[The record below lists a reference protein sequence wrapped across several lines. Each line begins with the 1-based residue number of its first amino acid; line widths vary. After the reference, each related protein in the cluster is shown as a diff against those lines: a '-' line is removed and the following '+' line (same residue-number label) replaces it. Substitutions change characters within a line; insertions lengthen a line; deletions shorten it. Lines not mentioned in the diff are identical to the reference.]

1 MTLSSGGIIDV
12 LLILLPG
19 FVALGV
25 FRSLTSHPQ
34 PNDFGLVAQ
43 SLIFAAF
50 ARAISELILA
60 GVPRIANW
68 SESAADAS
76 ILIPVTV
83 AVGLGLLSAY
93 LFNHDILHSVLRRA
107 RVTKENA
114 YPSEWYSAFYRNS
127 RCYVVLH
134 MQGQRR
140 LYGWPEEW
148 PGQAERGHFRIAE
161 AEWLV
166 DDERIV
172 VDGVTAMLVPARE
185 VEMVEFLTMDD
196 EGQSEE

>member
-50 ARAISELILA
+50 ARAISELILSGA
-60 GVPRIANW
+60 PRIANW

-76 ILIPVTV
+76 ILIPGRLSPLT
-83 AVGLGLLSAY
+83 LGIILAY
-93 LFNHDILHSVLRRA
+93 LVSNHDIAH
-107 RVTKENA
+107 TQ
-114 YPSEWYSAFYRNS
+114 F
-127 RCYVVLH
+127 C
-134 MQGQRR
+134 G
-140 LYGWPEEW
+140 GC
-148 PGQAERGHFRIAE
+148 G
-161 AEWLV
+161 
-166 DDERIV
+166 
-172 VDGVTAMLVPARE
+172 
-185 VEMVEFLTMDD
+185 
-196 EGQSEE
+196 